1 MDASGKMSIFTLIPV
16 AFWQLARRV
25 RDMRESRTAPVVQ
38 KVEGKAPAPGKKVA
52 LTSLQSLP
60 RGMECIDPLKLG

>member
-1 MDASGKMSIFTLIPV
+1 
-16 AFWQLARRV
+16 
-25 RDMRESRTAPVVQ
+25 MRESRTAHVVQ
-38 KVEGKAPAPGKKVA
+38 KLEDKAPAPGKKVV